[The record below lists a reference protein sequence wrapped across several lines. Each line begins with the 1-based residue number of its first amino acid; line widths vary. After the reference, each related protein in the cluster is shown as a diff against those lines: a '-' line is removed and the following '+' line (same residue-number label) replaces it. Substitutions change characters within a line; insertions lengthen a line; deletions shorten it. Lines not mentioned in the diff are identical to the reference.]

1 MKTFNA
7 RRAAADAV
15 AASATRPATAIIHD
29 APDARL
35 LVFRIAPGQAVAPH
49 RNPSTVLLTVLS
61 GSGFVSGGDAEVSV
75 SAGDVI
81 AYEPNEVH
89 GMRAADDQLVLLATI
104 TPRPGTRSDPQPLER
119 AAALADTGRGA

>member
-29 APDARL
+29 VPDARL
-35 LVFRIAPGQAVAPH
+35 VVFRIAPGQAVPPH
-49 RNPSTVLLTVLS
+49 RNSSTVLLTVLS
-61 GSGFVSGGDAEVSV
+61 GRGFVSGGDGEVPV
-75 SAGDVI
+75 DAGDVI
-81 AYEPNEVH
+81 AYEPNELH
-89 GMRAADDQLVLLATI
+89 GMRADDDDLVLLATI
-104 TPRPGTRSDPQPLER
+104 TPRPGMRTDTQQLKR